1 MPTFVEFFAGGG
13 CARLGLG
20 DSWKCLFANDFA
32 AKKVASYR
40 ANFGPSEIRLAD
52 IRNVEASAIP
62 AADLWWASFPCQ
74 DHSIAGRGLGFA
86 GERGSLVFEIT
97 RLLDAAII
105 AGTAPKLLVM
115 ENVVGFVRAFEGQDF
130 ASVMTAL
137 VSAGYYVGAVMMDAR
152 DFLPQSRERMMI
164 VAVRNDIPRAPELTA
179 KTPQDKW
186 HSKTLRRSVSRLP
199 AEVSKRWHWWRM
211 PLPPEHGLGLKD
223 MIDHPELP
231 DLKWMPPAKIAELL
245 TKVVGRDAARLEKA
259 KQAGKPV
266 VATIMGARKDSTEG
280 TVRTFTVRTDGIA
293 GCLLCRTKSNRQ
305 RLMLIDGERVD
316 IRNLSIRELGRLM
329 GLPGGYKLPA
339 SETDAVHLTGDGL
352 VVPVIRWLAAHLLEP
367 LLAGAAARPRTAV
380 VKQPRAR
387 AIRQRKEPAARDV
400 AAPGGIKRS
409 TVATTAY
416 FLPEEAVRLHGVAA
430 EMGVSLHEMV
440 IIALD
445 GVLARRGEQP
455 VRRYSARR

>member
-1 MPTFVEFFAGGG
+1 M
-13 CARLGLG
+13 
-20 DSWKCLFANDFA
+20 
-32 AKKVASYR
+32 
-40 ANFGPSEIRLAD
+40 
-52 IRNVEASAIP
+52 
-62 AADLWWASFPCQ
+62 
-74 DHSIAGRGLGFA
+74 
-86 GERGSLVFEIT
+86 FEIT

-115 ENVVGFVRAFEGQDF
+115 ENVVGFVCAFEGQDF

-137 VSAGYYVGAVMMDAR
+137 VSAGYHVGALMMDAR

-164 VAVRNDIPRAPELTA
+164 VAVRNDIPRPQELTA

-199 AEVSKRWHWWRM
+199 PEVSKRWHWWRM

-266 VATIMGARKDSTEG
+266 VATIMGARKESTEG

-305 RLMLIDGERVD
+305 RLMFIDGERVD

-329 GLPGGYKLPA
+329 GLPGGYKLPK

-352 VVPVIRWLAAHLLEP
+352 VVPVVRWLAANLLEP
-367 LLAGAAARPRTAV
+367 LLAGDGIRPKTAAV
-380 VKQPRAR
+380 EQPRGR
-387 AIRQRKEPAARDV
+387 AARQRKDPV
-400 AAPGGIKRS
+400 AGIVAGPGGIKRS

>member
-20 DSWKCLFANDFA
+20 DSWKCLFANDFS
-32 AKKVASYR
+32 AKKVSSYR
-40 ANFGPSEIRLAD
+40 ANFGASEIRLAD
-52 IRNVEASAIP
+52 IRNVEASAVP
-62 AADLWWASFPCQ
+62 KADLWWASFPCQ

-97 RLLDAAII
+97 RLLDAAIL

-115 ENVVGFVRAFEGQDF
+115 ENVVGFVGAFEGRDF
-130 ASVMTAL
+130 AALMTAL
-137 VSAGYYVGAVMMDAR
+137 VSAGYQPGAVMMDAR
-152 DFLPQSRERMMI
+152 DFVPQSRERMMI
-164 VAVRNDIPRAPELTA
+164 VAVRNDITTAQELTA

-199 AEVSKRWHWWRM
+199 PEVLKRWHWWRM
-211 PLPPEHGLGLKD
+211 PLPPEHGLTLKD
-223 MIDHPELP
+223 MIDPPELP
-231 DLKWMPPAKIAELL
+231 DLKWMPPEKIAELL
-245 TKVVGRDAARLEKA
+245 TKVIGRDAARLEKA
-259 KQAGKPV
+259 KQSGKPV
-266 VATIMGARKDSTEG
+266 VATIMGARKDSAEG
-280 TVRTFTVRTDGIA
+280 AVRAFAVRTDGTA

-305 RLMLIDGERVD
+305 RLLLIDGESVE
-316 IRNLSIRELGRLM
+316 IRNLSIRELARLM
-329 GLPGGYKLPA
+329 GLPGGYKLPT

-352 VVPVIRWLAAHLLEP
+352 VVPVVRWLAANLLEP
-367 LLAGAAARPRTAV
+367 LLAGDGARPRTV
-380 VKQPRAR
+380 VTEPRIR
-387 AIRQRKEPAARDV
+387 ATRQRKDPAVRNEQV
-400 AAPGGIKRS
+400 PGGIKKS

-430 EMGVSLHEMV
+430 QMGVSLHEMV

>member
-20 DSWKCLFANDFA
+20 DSWKCLFANDFS

-52 IRNVEASAIP
+52 IREVEASAIP

-74 DHSIAGRGLGFA
+74 DHSIAGRGLGFS

-115 ENVVGFVRAFEGQDF
+115 ENVVGFVGAFEGRDF
-130 ASVMTAL
+130 AAVMTAL
-137 VSAGYYVGAVMMDAR
+137 VSAGYRVGAVMMDAR

-164 VAVRNDIPRAPELTA
+164 VAVRNDIPTAQELTA
-179 KTPQDKW
+179 KTPQDRW

-199 AEVSKRWHWWRM
+199 PEVSKRWHWWRM
-211 PLPPEHGLGLKD
+211 PSPPEHGLALKD
-223 MIDHPELP
+223 MLDPPEMP
-231 DLKWMPPAKIAELL
+231 DLKWMPPTKVSELL
-245 TKVVGRDAARLEKA
+245 TKVIGRDAVRLEKA

-266 VATIMGARKDSTEG
+266 VATIMGARKDSAEG
-280 TVRTFTVRTDGIA
+280 TVRAFAVRTDGIA

-305 RLMLIDGERVD
+305 RLLFVDGGRLT

-329 GLPGGYKLPA
+329 GLPGGYKLPT

-352 VVPVIRWLAAHLLEP
+352 VVPVVRWLAANLLEP
-367 LLAGAAARPRTAV
+367 LLAAEGARPRTAE
-380 VKQPRAR
+380 VKPPRVRAVRAR
-387 AIRQRKEPAARDV
+387 KDPVVRDV
-400 AAPGGIKRS
+400 AVPGGIKKS